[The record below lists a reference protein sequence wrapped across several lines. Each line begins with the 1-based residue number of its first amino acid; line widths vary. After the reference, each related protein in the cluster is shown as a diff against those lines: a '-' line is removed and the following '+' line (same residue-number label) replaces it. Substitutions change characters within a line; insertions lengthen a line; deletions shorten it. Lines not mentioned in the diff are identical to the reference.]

1 MQHYILGRIYSIL
14 HVVSQDA
21 TEGNTAQRKLSTKSQ
36 EHSQS
41 SDTGHLVASRKDSNV
56 SGTMQDIA
64 FVIEDP
70 SEQT

>member
-41 SDTGHLVASRKDSNV
+41 DTGHLVASRKDSNV
-56 SGTMQDIA
+56 SGTMQDTA